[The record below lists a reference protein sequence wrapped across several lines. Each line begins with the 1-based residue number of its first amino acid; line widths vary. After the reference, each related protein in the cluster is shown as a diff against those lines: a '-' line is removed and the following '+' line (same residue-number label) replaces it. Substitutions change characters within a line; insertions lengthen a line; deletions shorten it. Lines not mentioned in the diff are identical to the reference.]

1 MSVCRSRVDEER
13 GTCNIVTI
21 FVRLCVGII
30 GYQAG
35 IRMQSR
41 TLLGIIYSPESRAAL
56 LQARATRT

>member
-41 TLLGIIYSPESRAAL
+41 TLLFTRRRAVLHCSR
-56 LQARATRT
+56 RAQP